1 MTLRYAQL
9 QALQPELVLLLQG
22 ARLQQVRE
30 PAPRQYQ
37 LDFYQPGQQQDT
49 VQRHSLLLDL
59 SQGQSW
65 LLLQPQSQPGQPRPS
80 GWCMLLRKHLLNQT
94 LQQITLA
101 TDDRLLQ
108 LHFSQN
114 TSLIL
119 ELSGRHANLFLN
131 DAAGQVLGAAHRDA
145 SVRRL
150 QTGLPYC
157 PPSPPPPRTARDPL
171 QLSNLTA
178 DGARSAALW
187 QHYQQQRQQTRQQQQ
202 VQALLR
208 GLQQELSRL
217 EQRLQQAW
225 ADLTR
230 GEAAEDW
237 QMQGELLRAAFGRV
251 SPGQSEVQVP
261 DYYQPGAPLRRIALD
276 PAKDLA
282 GNIQRCFQQVRRCER
297 AAAYALEQ
305 LPRLE
310 AAQTEKQNQQS
321 QLLDWQ
327 TQLRA
332 GPLPAAA
339 MAELQLLWQAANPAP
354 TTSQR
359 STPQSDRQ
367 VAWHFTS
374 RAGESI
380 WVGKTD
386 RDNQTLLRQAKSSD
400 FWLHL
405 RHGSSAHVL
414 VPSAKKQQPDN
425 ETLLDAATLALVH
438 SSAYRPPFE
447 GLTVEIWIAR
457 VHQLRRP
464 KGAKPGQVQVLP
476 GARTL
481 QLRFEPERLQRLQAS
496 RC

>member
-1 MTLRYAQL
+1 MTLSYAQL
-9 QALQPELVLLLQG
+9 QALQPELAVLLQG

-37 LDFYQPGQQQDT
+37 LDFYQPGSQQGT
-49 VQRHSLLLDL
+49 GRLHSLLIDL

-80 GWCMLLRKHLLNQT
+80 AWCMLLRKHLLNQT

-131 DAAGQVLGAAHRDA
+131 DAAGLILGAAHRDP

-150 QTGLPYC
+150 QTGMPYC
-157 PPSPPPPRTARDPL
+157 PPSPPPPRAARDPL
-171 QLSNLTA
+171 QLSSLPA

-187 QHYQQQRQQTRQQQQ
+187 PHYLQQRQQTRQQQQ
-202 VQALLR
+202 VQHLLR
-208 GLQQELSRL
+208 SLRQELSRL

-225 ADLTR
+225 ADLVR
-230 GEAAEDW
+230 SEAAEDW
-237 QMQGELLRAAFGRV
+237 QRQGELLRAAFGRV

-261 DYYQPGAPLRRIALD
+261 DYYQPEAPLRRIALD

-282 GNIQRCFQQVRRCER
+282 SNIQRCFQQARRCER
-297 AAAYALEQ
+297 AAQYALEQ

-310 AAQTEKQNQQS
+310 AVQAEKQALQS

-327 TQLRA
+327 QALRTA
-332 GPLPAAA
+332 PLPAAA
-339 MAELQLLWQAANPAP
+339 AAELQALWQAAAP
-354 TTSQR
+354 VR
-359 STPQSDRQ
+359 SAPLHSAPQPGRQ
-367 VAWHFTS
+367 AAWHFIS
-374 RAGESI
+374 QAGESI

-386 RDNQTLLRQAKSSD
+386 RDNQTLLQQAKSSD

-414 VPSAKKQQPDN
+414 VPCAKKQQPHN
-425 ETLLDAATLALVH
+425 ETLLDAATLALAH
-438 SSAYRPPFE
+438 SSAYRPPFT
-447 GLTVEIWIAR
+447 GLEAEVWVAR

-464 KGAKPGQVQVLP
+464 KGARPGQVQVLP

-481 QLRFEPERLQRLQAS
+481 HLRFEPERLERLQAS